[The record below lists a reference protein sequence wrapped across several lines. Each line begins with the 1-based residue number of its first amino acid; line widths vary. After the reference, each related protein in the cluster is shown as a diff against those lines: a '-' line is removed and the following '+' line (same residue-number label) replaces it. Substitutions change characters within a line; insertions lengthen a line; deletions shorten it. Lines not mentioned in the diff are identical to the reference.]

1 MDVTFDLIAIGL
13 AVFFAAGFVDSIAGG
28 GGLITLPALLLCGLP
43 PHMILGTNKFSTTLG
58 TLAAF
63 FSYLRSGLVEKSIA
77 PVGFGSAFLGGA
89 AGSGLALCL
98 DNAVLGKVLLFM
110 LPVGIV
116 ISLMTGFGKKER
128 PLEKTLLGLKVFLI
142 GFPIGVYDGFFGPG
156 TGSFMIIALNIVLG
170 LGLVRASATTKVMNL
185 ASNAG
190 ALCSFAA
197 GGVVLYPLAIPCALA
212 NIAGNLCG
220 AHLAVRVGA
229 RAGACSSISHWDC
242 FSERSSGAILPDQAS
257 QRICFCGPSL
267 YRLSYALTRMKMLE
281 NSVS

>member
-1 MDVTFDLIAIGL
+1 MCRPF
-13 AVFFAAGFVDSIAGG
+13 
-28 GGLITLPALLLCGLP
+28 C
-43 PHMILGTNKFSTTLG
+43 
-58 TLAAF
+58 
-63 FSYLRSGLVEKSIA
+63 
-77 PVGFGSAFLGGA
+77 A
-89 AGSGLALCL
+89 AGSGLALYL

-128 PLEKTLLGLKVFLI
+128 PLEKTSLGLKVFLI

-220 AHLAVRVGA
+220 AHLAVRLGA
-229 RAGACSSISHWDC
+229 RAVRVFLYIALGLL
-242 FSERSSGAILPDQAS
+242 FG
-257 QRICFCGPSL
+257 SL
-267 YRLSYALTRMKMLE
+267 VWRNFA
-281 NSVS
+281 

>member
-77 PVGFGSAFLGGA
+77 PVGFVSAFLGGA
-89 AGSGLALCL
+89 AGSGLALYL

-128 PLEKTLLGLKVFLI
+128 PLEKTSLGLRVFLI
-142 GFPIGVYDGFFGPG
+142 GFPIGV
-156 TGSFMIIALNIVLG
+156 
-170 LGLVRASATTKVMNL
+170 
-185 ASNAG
+185 
-190 ALCSFAA
+190 
-197 GGVVLYPLAIPCALA
+197 
-212 NIAGNLCG
+212 
-220 AHLAVRVGA
+220 
-229 RAGACSSISHWDC
+229 
-242 FSERSSGAILPDQAS
+242 
-257 QRICFCGPSL
+257 
-267 YRLSYALTRMKMLE
+267 
-281 NSVS
+281 

>member
-63 FSYLRSGLVEKSIA
+63 FSYLRSGLVEKSIV
-77 PVGFGSAFLGGA
+77 PVGFMSAFLGGA
-89 AGSGLALCL
+89 AGSGLAL
-98 DNAVLGKVLLFM
+98 LGKVLLFM
-110 LPVGIV
+110 LPMGIA

-128 PLEKTLLGLKVFLI
+128 PLEKKALGLKVFLI
-142 GFPIGVYDGFFGPG
+142 GFPIGIYDGFFGPG
-156 TGSFMIIALNIVLG
+156 TGSFMIIALNLVLG
-170 LGLVRASATTKVMNL
+170 LGLVRASVTTKVMNL

-197 GGVVLYPLAIPCALA
+197 GGVVLYALAIPCALA

-229 RAGACSSISHWDC
+229 RAVRV
-242 FSERSSGAILPDQAS
+242 F
-257 QRICFCGPSL
+257 L
-267 YRLSYALTRMKMLE
+267 YIALCLLLGTLVWRQLL
-281 NSVS
+281 

>member
-63 FSYLRSGLVEKSIA
+63 FFYLRSGLVEKSIA

-229 RAGACSSISHWDC
+229 RAVRV
-242 FSERSSGAILPDQAS
+242 F
-257 QRICFCGPSL
+257 L
-267 YRLSYALTRMKMLE
+267 YIALGLLFGTLVWR
-281 NSVS
+281 NFA